1 MAGFSFLPSI
11 QNTNSSYSK
20 SPWDPAKSALT
31 QALGGAQ
38 NAYDTTYNG
47 PLIAG
52 MDPNVTAGQNQAL
65 GIAGTG
71 ATTGA
76 AQTGIGGVN
85 SILQNG
91 GIGAPMQYGIDTMK
105 GAVGNLGDLAS
116 GKYLSGNTYLDDM
129 ISRMGEGIT
138 NQVNSQF
145 SKAGRYGSGAYAG
158 ALGKE
163 LANNESQLRYNNFID
178 MINAQLQANQQ
189 VGGLAQGVAGIGQQ
203 GIGNVMAGG
212 SALQSYID
220 PLYSDASKK
229 AEIGGQ
235 RMDYQ
240 QAQIDAANQAPWT
253 KAMNLA
259 NIATGIGS
267 MGGTGSESSQS
278 IGLSPV
284 QQQQKPS
291 AMQTIAGTGLGLL
304 GIGGAGGFKNM
315 FSPTPG
321 TTAPY

>member
-20 SPWDPAKSALT
+20 NPWDPAQGALT

-38 NAYDTTYNG
+38 NAYNTTYNG
-47 PLIAG
+47 NLVAG

-65 GIAGTG
+65 GIAGQG
-71 ATTGA
+71 ATTDA
-76 AQTGIGGVN
+76 AQTGMAGVN
-85 SILQNG
+85 GILQQG

-138 NQVNSQF
+138 NQVNGQF

-163 LANNESQLRYNNFID
+163 LANNESQLRYKNFMD
-178 MINAQLQANQQ
+178 MINAQLSANQQ
-189 VGGLAQGVAGIGQQ
+189 IGGLAQGVAGIGQQ

-212 SALQSYID
+212 NALQSYID
-220 PLYSDASKK
+220 PLYSDASKQS
-229 AEIGGQ
+229 EIGGQ
-235 RMDYQ
+235 RMDYE
-240 QAQIDAANQAPWT
+240 QAKIDAANQAPWT

-267 MGGTGSESSQS
+267 MGGTGTENSQS
-278 IGLSPV
+278 IGIGPV
-284 QQQQKPS
+284 QNQQSPS
-291 AMQTIAGTGLGLL
+291 AMQTVAGAGLGLL
-304 GIGGAGGFKNM
+304 GAGGAAGGFGKL
-315 FSPTPG
+315 FKF
-321 TTAPY
+321 